1 MLRLFSCNSR
11 NSSRVEEY
19 NDFIEPKLIGQ
30 TKFIKS
36 YSTNLIK
43 FVYYPISNAFEDDL
57 YSFNITRKRRF
68 IKNDIYKVICSKTG
82 EIIAYF
88 VKISNFYNYN
98 QKWDIYLNNRINIKI
113 SKFFTKDIEDLI
125 LSFLEQD
132 FTTISENGT
141 YIGSVLSTK
150 KYEHFKL
157 VLNDSE
163 LLKKYEIRSSGYF
176 NSEQKYYSPIN
187 TEDMY
192 MQLRYTLLKID
203 RLKFDC
209 FNKKI
214 ETINLIKEIS
224 CERPRWDERIR
235 IYYLNFWGRIK
246 RKSSKNTLF
255 MNKDTNK
262 PWFIFGKMDDDEYI
276 LDFTYPLSLI
286 QGIATAISCLN
297 K

>member
-1 MLRLFSCNSR
+1 MLRLFCCNS
-11 NSSRVEEY
+11 SHVEEN
-19 NDFIEPKLIGQ
+19 NDIIEPKLIGQ

-57 YSFNITRKRRF
+57 YSFNITRNCKF

-82 EIIAYF
+82 EMIAYF
-88 VKISNFYNYN
+88 IKISNFYNHN

-132 FTTISENGT
+132 FTTITKNGT
-141 YIGSVLSTK
+141 YIGSVFSTK

-157 VLNDSE
+157 VLNNSE
-163 LLKKYEIRSSGYF
+163 LLKKYEIRSSSYF
-176 NSEQKYYSPIN
+176 NSEQKYYSSIN
-187 TEDMY
+187 IEDTY
-192 MQLRYTLLKID
+192 MQLRHTLLKID
-203 RLKFDC
+203 RLKFDN
-209 FNKKI
+209 FNKKT
-214 ETINLIKEIS
+214 ETINFIKEIL
-224 CERPRWDERIR
+224 CEKPIWEPTTRT
-235 IYYLNFWGRIK
+235 YYLNFWGRIK
-246 RKSSKNTLF
+246 RTSSKNTLF
-255 MNKDTNK
+255 LNNNK
-262 PWFIFGKMDDDEYI
+262 PWLIFGKIDEDEYI

>member
-1 MLRLFSCNSR
+1 MVRLFSCCTR
-11 NSSRVEEY
+11 NSSRVEEK
-19 NDFIEPKLIGQ
+19 NDVIETKLIGQ

-43 FVYYPISNAFEDDL
+43 FVYYPLSNAFEDDL
-57 YSFNITRKRRF
+57 YSFNITRECRF

-82 EIIAYF
+82 EMIAYF
-88 VKISNFYNYN
+88 IKISNFYNHN

-125 LSFLEQD
+125 LSFLKQD
-132 FTTISENGT
+132 FTTIPENGT
-141 YIGSVLSTK
+141 YIGSVFSTK

-157 VLNDSE
+157 VLNNSE
-163 LLKKYEIRSSGYF
+163 LLKKYEIRSSSYF

-187 TEDMY
+187 IEDVC

-203 RLKFDC
+203 RLKFDS

-214 ETINLIKEIS
+214 ETINFIKEIQ
-224 CERPRWDERIR
+224 CERPAWNQELRIH
-235 IYYLNFWGRIK
+235 YLNFWGRIK

-262 PWFIFGKMDDDEYI
+262 PWIIFGKIDDDEYI

>member
-1 MLRLFSCNSR
+1 MLRLFCCNS
-11 NSSRVEEY
+11 SHVEEN
-19 NDFIEPKLIGQ
+19 NDIIEPKLIGQ

-43 FVYYPISNAFEDDL
+43 FVYYPLSNAFEDDL
-57 YSFNITRKRRF
+57 YSFNITRNCKF

-82 EIIAYF
+82 EMIAYF
-88 VKISNFYNYN
+88 MKISNFYNYN

-132 FTTISENGT
+132 FTTITKNGT
-141 YIGSVLSTK
+141 YIGSVFSTK

-157 VLNDSE
+157 VLNNSE
-163 LLKKYEIRSSGYF
+163 LLKKYEIRSSSYF
-176 NSEQKYYSPIN
+176 NSEQKYYSSIN
-187 TEDMY
+187 IEDTY
-192 MQLRYTLLKID
+192 MQLRHTLLKID
-203 RLKFDC
+203 RLKFDN
-209 FNKKI
+209 FNKKT
-214 ETINLIKEIS
+214 ETINFIKEIL
-224 CERPRWDERIR
+224 CEKPIWEPTTRT
-235 IYYLNFWGRIK
+235 YYLNFWGRIK
-246 RKSSKNTLF
+246 RTSSKNTLF
-255 MNKDTNK
+255 LNNNK
-262 PWFIFGKMDDDEYI
+262 PWLIFGKIDEDEYI